1 MDPAVQQAVVQVVQK
16 RRAAASSSKMWK
28 WVLLG
33 LFVMVV
39 IVIVVL
45 RVTGRRK
52 KAEAEE
58 RLISVVGLKETK
70 EKVAAAAEEIGIP
83 AEEME
88 KALEAE
94 LKEDKEK
101 RCNVSPLPNGL
112 CGQRFH
118 LENGCCY
125 ANETKFSQRNQDLQ
139 MARDI
144 ITEVSVG
151 LFAGFV
157 LETMLA
163 MGIQAGLTKT
173 AGGAAVRGATTAG
186 ARAATT
192 GAKAGKAVRA
202 AAAAARAARAAM
214 AAARTAATAGTKY
227 ATAASAGPPGWIAAA
242 VMLVFDAVML
252 TMDLLDVDGYE
263 SYTAQGVLAKM
274 KNVIDY
280 SMASEFEK
288 MDMDYP
294 LIFPLTTMYPGEMQT
309 AQEHM
314 NGQLVEKYMQS
325 EMQLPK
331 NKKTKDAFEAYVQK
345 IVDDPSADPPVPPEF
360 TSFIIQLIE
369 DKHVERDQLIY
380 DKLKELLGDKAYTI
394 AYYKEI
400 SAPGR
405 MGVSLSEKGAK
416 EWNSEQEA
424 KWLKENDL
432 YKPPDP
438 LTLTEPAP
446 AACYTDTYYVY
457 ESGPADNPTMVA
469 KKLPVKTVLG
479 NYYGSLVA
487 FCEKSRQIKSTSTS
501 VNPKALGTRFNF
513 NSGVCEFSRDYCK
526 RYGLVYKD
534 NDCEP
539 RPGQTVAEM
548 IFGKTVTRG
557 MMRLWD
563 ERKDDITSGDP
574 GRVATGLL
582 RASPMVMLAEM
593 AVTEGMKS
601 YAKKS
606 TPATKGP
613 CPPGMRDD
621 GMNCY
626 LDPYKIPTG
635 TFPNVCRESEP
646 TQIGRRCYEDCP
658 GGYEPNEVV
667 RTLCEPKCGG
677 DYPLKRGLICY
688 EDCRNRGGG
697 WFNGSLLECAACN
710 NGWRSDGF
718 LGCTKRGGWK
728 PAWPYRSR
736 RKQRG
741 IGTPKER
748 KHHSV
753 KCKEGKVE
761 RGGLCYE
768 PCKNKGD
775 QGQYKYKGVLDW
787 CQPEGGAGIKKG
799 IDDRWTCP
807 AGMERK
813 GPVCYEPCKEGE
825 RDDGLFCKKAG

>member
-1 MDPAVQQAVVQVVQK
+1 
-16 RRAAASSSKMWK
+16 MWK

-45 RVTGRRK
+45 RVTGRRR

-151 LFAGFV
+151 LFAGFI

-163 MGIQAGLTKT
+163 MGIQAGLTRT
-173 AGGAAVRGATTAG
+173 AGGVAVRGATTAG
-186 ARAATT
+186 ARAATA
-192 GAKAGKAVRA
+192 GARAGKAARA

-252 TMDLLDVDGYE
+252 TLDLLDVDGYE

-294 LIFPLTTMYPGEMQT
+294 LIFPLTTMYPGEMQA

-432 YKPPDP
+432 YNPPDP

-487 FCEKSRQIKSTSTS
+487 FCEKPRQMKSTSTS

-582 RASPMVMLAEM
+582 RASPVVMLAEM

-626 LDPYKIPTG
+626 LDPYINDTRGLECNPDEEKKG
-635 TFPNVCRESEP
+635 EL
-646 TQIGRRCYEDCP
+646 CY
-658 GGYEPNEVV
+658 
-667 RTLCEPKCGG
+667 PKCRDG
-677 DYPLKRGLICY
+677 YKSIA
-688 EDCRNRGGG
+688 
-697 WFNGSLLECAACN
+697 LECEGTCPDGTKNTGFTCIDSIHAYIPGN
-710 NGWRSDGF
+710 KKGF
-718 LGCTKRGGWK
+718 LGFFQRADCRDGYVYRGSTCNEECRPGFTFRSGAAGTAFCDKPRGRYSRALDAKPLRRCPDGYTKTGLTTCTKNC
-728 PAWPYRSR
+728 S
-736 RKQRG
+736 
-741 IGTPKER
+741 PKGSE
-748 KHHSV
+748 
-753 KCKEGKVE
+753 
-761 RGGLCYE
+761 
-768 PCKNKGD
+768 
-775 QGQYKYKGVLDW
+775 GQYKYNMVLGV
-787 CQPEGGAGIKKG
+787 CHPEGGAGIKKG